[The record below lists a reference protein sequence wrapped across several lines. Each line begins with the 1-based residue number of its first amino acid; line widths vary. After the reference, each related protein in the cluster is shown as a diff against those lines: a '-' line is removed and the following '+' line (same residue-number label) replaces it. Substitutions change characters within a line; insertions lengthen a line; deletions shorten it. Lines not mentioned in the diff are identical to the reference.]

1 LVILDPKILPIFT
14 SFKSYEVQTLVIT
27 YEKKKNKESIFYLQN
42 FLLIESW
49 FVNKA
54 IKLITN
60 LMPNN
65 DKKNNYWGENITSI
79 DALVMKKYL

>member
-1 LVILDPKILPIFT
+1 MVILDPKILPIFT